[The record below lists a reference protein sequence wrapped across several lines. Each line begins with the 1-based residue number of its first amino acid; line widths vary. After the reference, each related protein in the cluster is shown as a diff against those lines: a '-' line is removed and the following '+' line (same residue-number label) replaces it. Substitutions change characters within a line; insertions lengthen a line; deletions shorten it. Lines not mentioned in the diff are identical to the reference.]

1 MTNHLSLAQGREYL
15 AIPGPSVIPD
25 AVLQA
30 MHRPS
35 PNIYD
40 GELIEMVPTLT
51 RDLKRV
57 AGTDHNVAIYIANGH
72 GTWEAALSNVIA
84 AGETVLAPAS
94 GLFTHGWAEMA
105 RGVGAEV
112 ELIDFGASS
121 PWDMDRI
128 ADSLR
133 ADTAHQIKAV
143 LAVHVDTSS
152 SIRND
157 IPALRALLDDLS
169 HPALL
174 MADCIASL
182 GCDRFE
188 MDAWGVDVMVSACQK
203 GLMTPAGVGFVF
215 FNDKAQAKRATMP
228 RVSQYWDWQ
237 PRVNP
242 QVFYQYF
249 NGTAPTHHLYGLRAA
264 LDMIHAE
271 GIENVWARHG
281 HLAKAI
287 WAACEVWAEGGALEI
302 NVANPAHRSHA
313 VTALRLT
320 DGRGTPLRQY
330 TERQLGLTLG
340 IGLGMEDQNSC
351 FRLGHMGHVN
361 GQMVMAMLGGVETAM
376 AALNIPRGS
385 GALEAAAAALAA
397 EPSKARVKSW
407 PSQWPAPLAELQQR
421 HPDP

>member
-1 MTNHLSLAQGREYL
+1 MTNQTSLAQGREYL
-15 AIPGPSVIPD
+15 AIPGPSVMPD

-40 GELIEMVPTLT
+40 GELIDMMPALT
-51 RDLKRV
+51 RDLRRV
-57 AGTDHNVAIYIANGH
+57 ARTEHNVAIYIANGH

-84 AGETVLAPAS
+84 PGETVLAPSS
-94 GLFTHGWAEMA
+94 GLFTYGWAEMA
-105 RGVGAEV
+105 EGIGAKV
-112 ELIDFGASS
+112 QLIDFGASS
-121 PWDMDRI
+121 AWDFDRI
-128 ADSLR
+128 AEALR

-157 IPALRALLDDLS
+157 IPALQTLLDDLD

-182 GCDRFE
+182 GCDQFE
-188 MDAWGVDVMVSACQK
+188 MDAWGVDVMVTACQK

-242 QVFYQYF
+242 ELFYQYF
-249 NGTAPTHHLYGLRAA
+249 NGTAPTQHLYGLRTA

-271 GIENVWARHG
+271 GLENVWVRHKR
-281 HLAKAI
+281 LATAI
-287 WAACEVWAEGGALEI
+287 WTACEIWEDGGALHL
-302 NVANPAHRSHA
+302 NVADRDHRSHA

-320 DGRGTPLRQY
+320 DGRGTPLRSF
-330 TERQLGLTLG
+330 TENQLGLTLG
-340 IGLGMEDQNSC
+340 IGLGMEDWDGY

-361 GQMVMAMLGGVETAM
+361 GQMVMAMLGGVEAAM
-376 AALNIPRGS
+376 AALDIPRGK
-385 GALEAAAAALAA
+385 GALEAAAAALV
-397 EPSKARVKSW
+397 SSG
-407 PSQWPAPLAELQQR
+407 
-421 HPDP
+421 

>member
-1 MTNHLSLAQGREYL
+1 MTNQISLAQGREYL
-15 AIPGPSVIPD
+15 AIPGPSVMPD

-84 AGETVLAPAS
+84 PGETVLAPAS
-94 GLFTHGWAEMA
+94 GLFSHGWAEMA

-112 ELIDFGASS
+112 ELIDFGTSS

-128 ADSLR
+128 ADALR
-133 ADTAHQIKAV
+133 ADTSHQIKAV

-215 FNDKAQAKRATMP
+215 FNDKAQAKRAAMP

-271 GIENVWARHG
+271 GIENVWARHER
-281 HLAKAI
+281 LAKAI
-287 WAACEVWAEGGALEI
+287 WVACEVWAEGGALEM
-302 NVANPAHRSHA
+302 NVTNRTHRSHA

-320 DGRGTPLRQY
+320 DERGTPLRQF
-330 TERQLGLTLG
+330 TEHQLGLTLG
-340 IGLGMEDQNSC
+340 IGLGMEDQNGC

-376 AALNIPRGS
+376 VALNIPRGS
-385 GALEAAAAALAA
+385 GALETAAAVLAI
-397 EPSKARVKSW
+397 EP
-407 PSQWPAPLAELQQR
+407 
-421 HPDP
+421 